1 MTKLTLVA
9 AFAVLA
15 PLAAFAQGGPGEHF
29 ITNWDLN
36 EDGSV
41 TLTEAIE
48 RREMVF
54 DMFDNDQNGTLDTVE
69 YGYFD
74 ETRAADMDNNGG
86 GQEVGGHGQGGQRLQ
101 VGLTLAFN
109 DTDAD
114 GVVSKEEFLAH
125 SGDWIAM
132 VDRNGDSVV
141 NTADFGPQS
150 N

>member
-9 AFAVLA
+9 AFTVLA
-15 PLAAFAQGGPGEHF
+15 PLATFAQGAPGEHF
-29 ITNWDLN
+29 ITNWDLDA
-36 EDGSV
+36 DGFV
-41 TLTEAIE
+41 TLTEAVE

-74 ETRAADMDNNGG
+74 ETRAADMANNGS
-86 GQEVGGHGQGGQRLQ
+86 GHGQGGRHLQ
-101 VGLTLAFN
+101 EGLTLAFN
-109 DTDAD
+109 DSDAD

-125 SGDWIAM
+125 TSDWIAM
-132 VDRNGDSVV
+132 IDRNGDGVV
-141 NTADFGPQS
+141 NTADFGPQG